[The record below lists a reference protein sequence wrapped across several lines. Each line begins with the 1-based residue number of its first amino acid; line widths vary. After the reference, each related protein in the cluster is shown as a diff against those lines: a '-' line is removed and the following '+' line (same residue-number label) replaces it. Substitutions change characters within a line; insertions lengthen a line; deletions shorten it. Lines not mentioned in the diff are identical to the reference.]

1 MLLQEKVSEL
11 EANLDS
17 SREEETSRVAEVEA
31 KLVAVAGELEGAK
44 AIAGQAAE
52 LAQQGAELTALL
64 EAAERKAEG
73 FEGQLQETEGLRAG
87 LQVRRYSPG
96 LNLPSFPHQT
106 LLFPQRDCLSA

>member
-1 MLLQEKVSEL
+1 MLVQEKVSEL

-17 SREEETSRVAEVEA
+17 SREEETSRVAELEGAKAELEA

-64 EAAERKAEG
+64 ETAERKAEG
-73 FEGQLQETEGLRAG
+73 LERQLQETEGLRAG
-87 LQVRRYSPG
+87 LQVRNPPVLMQRRLCY
-96 LNLPSFPHQT
+96 HQ
-106 LLFPQRDCLSA
+106 F